1 LNGKDHSFKNFVEAR
16 APPSKNLGG
25 PMIGEGEGDKQLLVS
40 RSPPAEGSSVLEVPI
55 DQLVISPC
63 NVRKYRGGFSE
74 LADSIRENGIVQP
87 LVVRPAGDKYEI
99 VIGSRRYEAAKSIG
113 VQKVPVIVK
122 ELSDAGALTQS
133 LVENIHKE
141 NLTEDEEIDAVSR
154 LYELYKKMK
163 IKSPQETIAKILGK
177 SQSWVSK
184 KLTFKNLLKKLGE
197 EFYSVRNKNE
207 YSKLVEAGYAAK
219 SIFSEEPEK
228 QVEFIKTV
236 QKLPQRKIE
245 QVIKEIKTAPDL
257 SIEEAIK
264 KVQEAKPLVLTV
276 EFSPSV
282 AEALSKAAQE
292 KNVSPEQI
300 VRTAVQTWLK
310 SQGYLTPA
318 EPLLPSNNKTAKQ
331 QRRTKEEVIADI
343 LRACKG
349 GIRQARLLTA
359 ANLCHSDLKLY
370 TRQLARDGLLVIKG
384 TPPSYFTTEKGERW
398 LEGYRRWREGRFVL

>member
-1 LNGKDHSFKNFVEAR
+1 
-16 APPSKNLGG
+16 
-25 PMIGEGEGDKQLLVS
+25 M
-40 RSPPAEGSSVLEVPI
+40 
-55 DQLVISPC
+55 
-63 NVRKYRGGFSE
+63 
-74 LADSIRENGIVQP
+74 
-87 LVVRPAGDKYEI
+87 
-99 VIGSRRYEAAKSIG
+99 
-113 VQKVPVIVK
+113 KV
-122 ELSDAGALTQS
+122 
-133 LVENIHKE
+133 
-141 NLTEDEEIDAVSR
+141 
-154 LYELYKKMK
+154 
-163 IKSPQETIAKILGK
+163 KSPQETIGKILGK
-177 SQSWVSK
+177 SHDWVSRR
-184 KLTFKNLLKKLGE
+184 LIARNLLKTYEKELFAPARKIE
-197 EFYSVRNKNE
+197 I
-207 YSKLVEAGYAAK
+207 SKLVEVGQTAK
-219 SIFSEEPEK
+219 AIFPEEPDK
-228 QVEFIKTV
+228 QIEFIKTV
-236 QKLPQRKIE
+236 QELPRKQAREI
-245 QVIKEIKTAPDL
+245 IKEIKATPDL

-282 AEALSKAAQE
+282 AEAISKAAQE

-310 SQGYLTPA
+310 SQGYLRPPT
-318 EPLLPSNNKTAKQ
+318 ETLLVSNNKTAKQ

>member
-1 LNGKDHSFKNFVEAR
+1 
-16 APPSKNLGG
+16 
-25 PMIGEGEGDKQLLVS
+25 MIGEGEGDKQLLVS
-40 RSPPAEGSSVLEVPI
+40 RSPPAGGSSVLEVPI
-55 DQLVISPC
+55 GQLVISPY
-63 NVRKYRGGFSE
+63 NARKYRGGFSE
-74 LADSIRENGIVQP
+74 LADSIRDNGIVQP

-113 VQKVPVIVK
+113 VQKVPVVVK
-122 ELSDAGALTQS
+122 ELSDADALAQS

-141 NLTEDEEIDAVSR
+141 NLTKDEEIEAVSK
-154 LYELYKKMK
+154 LYDIFKKMK
-163 IKSPQETIAKILGK
+163 VKSPQETIGKILGK
-177 SQSWVSK
+177 SQVWVAERLTAKKVIKKFNDKIYLPADKIEVSK
-184 KLTFKNLLKKLGE
+184 
-197 EFYSVRNKNE
+197 V
-207 YSKLVEAGYAAK
+207 VEIGRVAE
-219 SIFSEEPEK
+219 SIFPKEIEK
-228 QVEFIKTV
+228 QAEFFEAT
-236 QKLPQRKIE
+236 QKLPRKQVR

-264 KVQEAKPLVLTV
+264 KVREAKPLVLTV

-292 KNVSPEQI
+292 KNASPEQI

-310 SQGYLTPA
+310 SQGYLRPPA
-318 EPLLPSNNKTAKQ
+318 EPLLVSNNKTAKQ

-349 GIRQARLLTA
+349 GIRQARLLTV

>member
-1 LNGKDHSFKNFVEAR
+1 
-16 APPSKNLGG
+16 
-25 PMIGEGEGDKQLLVS
+25 MIGEGEGDRQLLVS

-87 LVVRPAGDKYEI
+87 LVVRQAGDKYEI

-122 ELSDAGALTQS
+122 ELSDADALAQS

-163 IKSPQETIAKILGK
+163 VKSPQETIAKILGK
-177 SQSWVSK
+177 SQDWVSRR
-184 KLTFKNLLKKLGE
+184 LIARNLLKTYEKELYAPARKIE
-197 EFYSVRNKNE
+197 I
-207 YSKLVEAGYAAK
+207 SKLVEVGQTAK
-219 SIFSEEPEK
+219 AIFPKEPDK
-228 QVEFIKTV
+228 QIEFIKTV
-236 QKLPQRKIE
+236 QDLPRKQAREI
-245 QVIKEIKTAPDL
+245 IKEIKTTPDL

-282 AEALSKAAQE
+282 AEAISRAAQE

-300 VRTAVQTWLK
+300 VKTSVQTWLK
-310 SQGYLTPA
+310 SQGYLRPPA
-318 EPLLPSNNKTAKQ
+318 EPLLLPNNKTAKQ

-349 GIRQARLLTA
+349 GIRQARLLTV